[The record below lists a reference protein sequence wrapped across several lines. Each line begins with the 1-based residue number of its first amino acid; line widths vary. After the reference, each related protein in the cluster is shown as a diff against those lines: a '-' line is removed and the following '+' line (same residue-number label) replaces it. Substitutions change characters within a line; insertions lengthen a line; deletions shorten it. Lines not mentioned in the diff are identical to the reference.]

1 MQLKQSCYI
10 AIICIVALTLSSCS
24 KKSASNRSTRSDADI
39 FFAKPTMQEYKRMQS
54 ETIAGF
60 GQGGRCID
68 YGRQQ
73 GTDFDLSDSHSI
85 SAPSGAWVPG
95 HKDRNGDVSSS
106 QSGVTAHDSGNQS
119 KLPASGTGSCS
130 ISQNTSK
137 RLSTQQYK
145 QKLLDVPLPVDAR
158 AIAECNDYM
167 TVNELSISRMSSL
180 SQQELIDFYTSMLE
194 QSGWRLIGKIKGSSE
209 SVMTWEKPRKIC
221 VVSLR
226 PSATKWALLKQS
238 GTTRIVINIC
248 EKKKYN

>member
-39 FFAKPTMQEYKRMQS
+39 FFAKPTMQEYKRMPQDA
-54 ETIAGF
+54 IAGF
-60 GQGGRCID
+60 DQQGGRCID
-68 YGRQQ
+68 YERQQ

-85 SAPSGAWVPG
+85 SAPSRGAG
-95 HKDRNGDVSSS
+95 IDSNGDVAKA
-106 QSGVTAHDSGNQS
+106 QSAMSIQNVSGNQS
-119 KLPASGTGSCS
+119 KLPVSASGSCS
-130 ISQNTSK
+130 TSQSTSK
-137 RLSTQQYK
+137 KLSTQQYK